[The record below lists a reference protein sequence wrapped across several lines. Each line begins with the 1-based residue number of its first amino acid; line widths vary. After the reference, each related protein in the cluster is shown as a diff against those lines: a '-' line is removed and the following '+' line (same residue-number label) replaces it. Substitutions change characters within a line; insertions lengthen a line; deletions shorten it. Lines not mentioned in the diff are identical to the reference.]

1 MQVYPSSQYKRQDV
15 YYVAK
20 FIKDFI
26 EKVLLINELEIH
38 STR

>member
-26 EKVLLINELEIH
+26 ENITDK
-38 STR
+38 